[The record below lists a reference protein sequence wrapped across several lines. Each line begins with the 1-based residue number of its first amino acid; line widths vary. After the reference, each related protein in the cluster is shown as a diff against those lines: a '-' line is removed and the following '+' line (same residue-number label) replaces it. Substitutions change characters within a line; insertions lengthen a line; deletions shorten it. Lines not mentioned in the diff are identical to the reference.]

1 MSSEDIDEHKDAVVT
16 AKTSSL
22 AVLHQEDGQPPTIK
36 TYGPDSPILT
46 SGNAV
51 NPFLIFAC
59 VTFAAASFLFGY
71 DDKVISPIIA
81 LEPFV
86 RTCLDPCPGTH
97 KATVL
102 AGVRD

>member
-1 MSSEDIDEHKDAVVT
+1 MSFDGIDEQKNPVVQ
-16 AKTSSL
+16 AKTESL
-22 AVLHQEDGQPPTIK
+22 AVLHQEDGQPPTI
-36 TYGPDSPILT
+36 TVFGQGGDITT

-86 RTCLDPCPGTH
+86 STKPTH
-97 KATVL
+97 PLGIIQPAISMEN
-102 AGVRD
+102 

>member
-1 MSSEDIDEHKDAVVT
+1 MSFEIADQKDAAEKTEAVT
-16 AKTSSL
+16 AQ
-22 AVLHQEDGQPPTIK
+22 HQEDPL
-36 TYGPDSPILT
+36 SPIVAD
-46 SGNAV
+46 GNAV

-86 RTCLDPCPGTH
+86 STAPER
-97 KATVL
+97 AVQVL
-102 AGVRD
+102 LT